1 MFSKDGVKKATI
13 FLRYVINRYKK
24 IKMKKKTIQSV
35 SRAIKIL
42 DIVSSENKNSVHLK
56 EIANRLGLGSSTVY
70 YLINTLIDNNFI
82 IQSGNKYNLGPKSL
96 QLGTSYLENLSIYKI
111 ALPILEGLLV
121 EINEIILLYMIENNE
136 FLLLAKMESTHSV
149 KPTNIIITP
158 NNATATAIGKVLV
171 SSLSKD
177 ELKIFIKKNGLK
189 KFTKNTITS
198 FEELCKELEKVKKV
212 EFALDREES
221 DIGVNCI
228 ATPIYNHN
236 GKIVAALGI
245 SIPIQRYSEKLIGKL
260 LPLLKNGTAKISRT
274 LGFRQ

>member
-42 DIVSSENKNSVHLK
+42 DIVSSENKNSVRLK